1 MWRRFALRVSR
12 SIILP
17 QSREVITMENKEHV
31 WHREV
36 IGQQVERTLRDLRE
50 CGVLD
55 RCYLA
60 GGTGLALHLGHRR
73 SQDLDFMSPE
83 PVAPDALI
91 QKLQKLAGFGLESQ
105 APNTLH
111 ATIRRIKVSFLA
123 YPYPLLFSFMIFLGV
138 KVADPRDIACMK
150 LSAIASRGTK
160 RDFVDLY
167 VVSKQ
172 YDVSQVLEWFK
183 QKYAQ
188 VNQNVMH
195 VLKSLAYFEDAE
207 KDPMPDMLEPLS
219 WGEVKRFF
227 LAETSR
233 LSL

>member
-1 MWRRFALRVSR
+1 
-12 SIILP
+12 
-17 QSREVITMENKEHV
+17 MENKEYV

-36 IGQQVERTLRDLRE
+36 ISPQVERTLRDLLK

-55 RCYLA
+55 GCYLA

-73 SQDLDFMSPE
+73 SQDLDFMSRA
-83 PVAPDALI
+83 PVAPDALV
-91 QKLQKLAGFGLESQ
+91 QKLQKLAGFALASQ

-111 ATIRRIKVSFLA
+111 ATIRGIKASFLA
-123 YPYPLLFSFMIFLGV
+123 YPYPLIFPFMIFVGV
-138 KVADPRDIACMK
+138 NVADPRDIACMK

-172 YDVSQVLEWFK
+172 YDVSQVLGWFK

-219 WGEVKRFF
+219 WEEVKRFF

-233 LSL
+233 LSP